1 MIKWRDF
8 QPMLKF
14 LIRGL
19 FLYCRISF
27 VFKLQSILIWRK
39 IYVEYFV
46 VNYLFINIYFSYN
59 YYDNDYG
66 NSNSGVTSPHPTNMR
81 PMPVPT
87 HTSIFDEA
95 LQTKFDQLVTDNNRT
110 GLEELLRSYSNSID
124 INKLDRASGQ
134 TPLQTFCVNGDLALV
149 QLMVRYGA
157 DTQLRSR
164 DGWAAVHYA
173 TFSGVQDVLLYVIRC
188 SSRR

>member
-1 MIKWRDF
+1 MCPF
-8 QPMLKF
+8 
-14 LIRGL
+14 
-19 FLYCRISF
+19 
-27 VFKLQSILIWRK
+27 
-39 IYVEYFV
+39 
-46 VNYLFINIYFSYN
+46 FSYN
-59 YYDNDYG
+59 YYDSDYG
-66 NSNSGVTSPHPTNMR
+66 HNSNSVASPPSTNMR

-87 HTSIFDEA
+87 HTSIFDET
-95 LQTKFDQLVTDNNRT
+95 LQTKFDQLVIDNNKT

-124 INKLDRASGQ
+124 INKLDRSSGQ

-173 TFSGVQDVLLYVIRC
+173 TFSGVQEVLLYVIRC
-188 SSRR
+188 CSRR

>member
-1 MIKWRDF
+1 MF
-8 QPMLKF
+8 ENTACSPT
-14 LIRGL
+14 
-19 FLYCRISF
+19 YSPAYSPASSIS
-27 VFKLQSILIWRK
+27 QMSIGSDASPSPSPFNS
-39 IYVEYFV
+39 YPQD
-46 VNYLFINIYFSYN
+46 NSYN